1 MRFEVD
7 EYNRSI
13 KQVQKQ
19 IGDLIKNQKQAEYGA
34 AESKEPATV
43 QSGTESLLSEKAE
56 LERLKVIKEK
66 EMSEKES
73 TLSFLLSTVGNIV
86 HESVVDSKNEDD
98 NEIVRFWHK
107 NGEDP
112 KAKAAIA
119 DHSWASHA
127 DVLYRLDGYDPERG
141 TKVAGHRG
149 YFLKNDGVRLNQALI
164 QYGLSFLTGKEY
176 TLLQTPFMMKRDM
189 MAKTAQ
195 LEEFD
200 ESLYKIIGDQDVSL
214 DSLNISAP
222 SGSLPNLTG
231 TSDMYMIATS
241 EQPISAFHADEWI
254 PLENLPLK
262 YAGYSTCFRKE
273 AGAHG
278 RDTWGIFRVHQFEKV
293 EQFCDFYAGT
303 ILEFI

>member
-34 AESKEPATV
+34 AESNE
-43 QSGTESLLSEKAE
+43 SGTESLLAEKTE
-56 LERLKVIKEK
+56 LERLSVIKEK

-164 QYGLSFLTGKEY
+164 QNGLSFFTGKE
-176 TLLQTPFMMKRDM
+176 
-189 MAKTAQ
+189 
-195 LEEFD
+195 
-200 ESLYKIIGDQDVSL
+200 
-214 DSLNISAP
+214 
-222 SGSLPNLTG
+222 
-231 TSDMYMIATS
+231 
-241 EQPISAFHADEWI
+241 
-254 PLENLPLK
+254 
-262 YAGYSTCFRKE
+262 
-273 AGAHG
+273 
-278 RDTWGIFRVHQFEKV
+278 
-293 EQFCDFYAGT
+293 
-303 ILEFI
+303 